1 MEVGLNSIKTE
12 KGLLI
17 ISSINDITVRQSTQ
31 LELSRRE
38 QQLRLVINGVPM
50 LIAYIDTD
58 RIYRYVNNY
67 YCEKLGVT
75 PDEVCNKRVQSI
87 VGEAVYAQ
95 KQPILDRVFAGE
107 SVTAELRRKFPTDA
121 PDHENWIL
129 AHYVPDRDEKGV
141 VRGCFVA
148 MNDITELKE
157 LVAAKQKQVEQRDLF
172 LATLSHELRN
182 PLGAVT
188 SALRLLQSG
197 RDNSEL
203 LQKTLAAIDRQ
214 TSQMTALLDDL
225 LDVSRVTKG
234 KIELRRSP
242 VELEHVVRESV
253 ESVMQMFE
261 KRNQKVKVSIASEPA
276 WVDGDAV
283 RLRQIVINLLT
294 NAARYSPQGETIVV
308 SLESESNMSGIIRV
322 KDHGIGIP
330 IEMQERIFEPF
341 EQLRRTHNEASEGLG
356 LGLSLSRRLA
366 ELHGG
371 NVTVFSR
378 GDGQGSEFTVHV
390 PLIEPPHDDGDFQHS
405 VPETMVERPRSIAL
419 VEDNE
424 DARDLL
430 RQLLEFE
437 DFQVEVAADGLSGLE
452 LIRKKH
458 PQVAMIDIGLPGMD
472 GHEIAR
478 TLRSEGATTILI
490 ALTGYGQDSDRA
502 AALVAGFDEHV
513 TKPVDF
519 DALVRL
525 LERVVATK
533 MKQM

>member
-1 MEVGLNSIKTE
+1 M
-12 KGLLI
+12 
-17 ISSINDITVRQSTQ
+17 
-31 LELSRRE
+31 
-38 QQLRLVINGVPM
+38 
-50 LIAYIDTD
+50 
-58 RIYRYVNNY
+58 
-67 YCEKLGVT
+67 
-75 PDEVCNKRVQSI
+75 
-87 VGEAVYAQ
+87 
-95 KQPILDRVFAGE
+95 
-107 SVTAELRRKFPTDA
+107 
-121 PDHENWIL
+121 
-129 AHYVPDRDEKGV
+129 
-141 VRGCFVA
+141 RGSFVA

-157 LVAAKQKQVEQRDLF
+157 LVASKQKQVEQRDLF

-197 RDNSEL
+197 HDNSEL

-242 VELEHVVRESV
+242 VELEHIVRESV
-253 ESVMQMFE
+253 ESVMPMFE
-261 KRNQKVKVSIASEPA
+261 RRNQQVQVLIVGEPA

-294 NAARYSPQGETIVV
+294 NASRYSPPGESVVV
-308 SLESESNMSGIIRV
+308 SLESQSHSSGLIRV

-330 IEMQERIFEPF
+330 REMQERIFEPF

-371 NVTVFSR
+371 NVTVFSQ
-378 GDGQGSEFTVHV
+378 GEGQGSEFTVQL
-390 PLIEPPHDDGDFQHS
+390 PLIELPHDDGDFQHS
-405 VPETMVERPRSIAL
+405 IPEQTAERPRSIVL

-424 DARDLL
+424 DARDLM

-437 DFQVEVAADGLSGLE
+437 DFQVDVAADGLSGLE
-452 LIRKKH
+452 LIRQKR
-458 PQVAMIDIGLPGMD
+458 PQVAMIDIGLPRMN
-472 GHEIAR
+472 GHDIAR
-478 TLRSEGATTILI
+478 TLRGEGVTSVLI

-533 MKQM
+533 MKQT

>member
-1 MEVGLNSIKTE
+1 
-12 KGLLI
+12 
-17 ISSINDITVRQSTQ
+17 
-31 LELSRRE
+31 
-38 QQLRLVINGVPM
+38 
-50 LIAYIDTD
+50 
-58 RIYRYVNNY
+58 
-67 YCEKLGVT
+67 
-75 PDEVCNKRVQSI
+75 NKRVQSI
-87 VGEAVYAQ
+87 LGEAIYAQ
-95 KQPILDRVFAGE
+95 KRPLLDRVFAGE
-107 SVTAELRRKFPTDA
+107 SVTAELQRFFPTDP
-121 PDHENWIL
+121 PDQDNWIL

-157 LVAAKQKQVEQRDLF
+157 LVASKQKQVEQRDLF

-197 RDNSEL
+197 RDNSDL

-242 VELEHVVRESV
+242 VELQHVVRESV
-253 ESVMQMFE
+253 ESVMPMFE
-261 KRNQKVKVSIASEPA
+261 KRNQQVKVTIANGPA
-276 WVDGDAV
+276 WVNGDAV

-294 NAARYSPQGETIVV
+294 NAARYSPPGETIFV
-308 SLESESNMSGIIRV
+308 SLETESNTSGCIRV

-330 IEMQERIFEPF
+330 REMQERIFEPF

-390 PLIEPPHDDGDFQHS
+390 PLIDPPHDDGDFQHS
-405 VPETMVERPRSIAL
+405 DPEPVVERPRSIAL

-452 LIRKKH
+452 LIRKKR
-458 PQVAMIDIGLPGMD
+458 PQVAIIDIGLPRMD

-478 TLRSEGATTILI
+478 TLRREGVTTILI
-490 ALTGYGQDSDRA
+490 ALTGYG
-502 AALVAGFDEHV
+502 
-513 TKPVDF
+513 
-519 DALVRL
+519 
-525 LERVVATK
+525 
-533 MKQM
+533 